1 MELSSRNTPE
11 KTQTSFSTLEK
22 FVKPYSLPR
31 SSSEQPN
38 APAPPDFKPSF
49 LVSAPTSSATSAGI
63 ETFLSNTTAQ
73 ETLDLDDPSPNST
86 AQLPAPLAI
95 EFMADLYLEKAFE
108 AKESDRSAA
117 EHYIKQANQLF
128 ESLGNEHDTIRKR
141 YWDYRQRLALKSLT
155 S

>member
-1 MELSSRNTPE
+1 MELSSRVSVLRHLAQFYLSFFSQNTSE
-11 KTQTSFSTLEK
+11 NANVIFNSKK

-38 APAPPDFKPSF
+38 APAPSDFKPSF
-49 LVSAPTSSATSAGI
+49 LDSAPTSSATSAGI
-63 ETFLSNTTAQ
+63 ETFSSNT
-73 ETLDLDDPSPNST
+73 T

-117 EHYIKQANQLF
+117 ENYIKQSNQVSFL
-128 ESLGNEHDTIRKR
+128 
-141 YWDYRQRLALKSLT
+141 RLIYT
-155 S
+155 FGI